1 MKLDEKLVSLRKEKG
16 LTQMEAAE
24 ELHVSRQAIS
34 RWESGV
40 AVPSTENLRFLG
52 ELYGVSIDYLINEEL
67 ERPVQVEAA
76 NGENRKHKNW
86 AAWLLCILIV
96 VVIAAAIGVIAAK
109 REPEKVDFSEVES
122 EDWNDVSTD
131 EIPIE
136 W

>member
-16 LTQMEAAE
+16 LTQMKVAE

-40 AVPSTENLRFLG
+40 AVPSTENLRFLS
-52 ELYGVSIDYLINEEL
+52 ELYGVPIDYLINEEL

-76 NGENRKHKNW
+76 NGENRKNKNW

-131 EIPIE
+131 DIPIE